1 MRAMLVL
8 SSEARSTI
16 QRILM
21 GWDSGEIRTAD
32 DLCKFLRKW
41 VADESMRTC
50 RECQREAACFCRN
63 CAKVWGMRATQTELG
78 EREARRL

>member
-1 MRAMLVL
+1 MRAMLIL

-32 DLCKFLRKW
+32 DLCTFLRKW
-41 VADESMRTC
+41 VADESTRTC
-50 RECQREAACFCRN
+50 WECKRDAACFCRN
-63 CAKVWGMRATQTELG
+63 CAKDWGMRAAQTEIG
-78 EREARRL
+78 EREATRL